1 MTDTPEPTPV
11 ADDADEAT
19 VVSARHREDTEQP
32 ADVDAPDEATV
43 VSSRRAPHA
52 ADDSDDADEKTRVSA
67 RRQAADAEDE
77 STVVSPRKTA
87 ASVEEDDD
95 KTAVVDKKSR
105 ALEKDA
111 PRRRRG
117 QLRPAPVPV
126 EVLDRAVPAA
136 GPGAVASY
144 AAREI
149 QAPPVL
155 GTVDTGDAAV
165 RQDPATI
172 PSMGRRSER
181 AALVV
186 LASLVGAVVLA
197 VVGLVAIAFAVFG

>member
-1 MTDTPEPTPV
+1 MTETPDSTPL

-19 VVSARHREDTEQP
+19 VVSARHREDTAKP
-32 ADVDAPDEATV
+32 ADQDAPDEATV
-43 VSSRRAPHA
+43 VSSRRAPA
-52 ADDSDDADEKTRVSA
+52 ASGETDDGDEKTRVSS
-67 RRQAADAEDE
+67 RRPAADADDE
-77 STVVSPRKTA
+77 STVVSPRKTPGVPA
-87 ASVEEDDD
+87 EDDD

-155 GTVDTGDAAV
+155 GTVDTGAAAV

-181 AALVV
+181 VALVV